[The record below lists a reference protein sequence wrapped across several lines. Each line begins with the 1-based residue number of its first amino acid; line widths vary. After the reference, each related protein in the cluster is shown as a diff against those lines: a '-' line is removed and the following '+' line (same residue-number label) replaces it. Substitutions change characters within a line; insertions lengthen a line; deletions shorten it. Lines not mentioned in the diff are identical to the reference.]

1 MKKKLFSFLL
11 IALMLCSISIP
22 AFAVEDGY
30 VTLSANKKMVEQN
43 FTANQVIEA
52 LEPGD
57 SAEYHVHIRN
67 LYKKTTHWYMT
78 NEVINSLE
86 LSSSTSG
93 GAYSYKL
100 TYTGPGGTTTTLYDS
115 SSGTG
120 THFVGGDVQDNG
132 RVGMEEATESLEE
145 YLFVDTLNTGETG
158 TVTLY
163 VSLEGET
170 QGNSYQNTNANIQMD
185 FAVEIHNGKVVK
197 TGDTHNA
204 LPYYIGMAV
213 AGLLLLYLVL
223 DAYTDRKYKKGGE

>member
-1 MKKKLFSFLL
+1 MKKRLFSFLL
-11 IALMLCSISIP
+11 IALLLCSISIP
-22 AFAVEDGY
+22 AFAVDDGY
-30 VTLSANKKMVEQN
+30 VTLGANKKMQEQN
-43 FTANQVIEA
+43 FIINQVIEG

-67 LYKKTTHWYMT
+67 LYSKTTHWYMT

-86 LSSSTSG
+86 LSSNITG
-93 GAYSYKL
+93 GAYTYKL
-100 TYTGPGGTTTTLYDS
+100 TYTGPSGKTTTLYDS

-132 RVGMEEATESLEE
+132 RVGMEEATEGLEE
-145 YLFVDTLNTGETG
+145 YLFVDTLNTGESG
-158 TVTLY
+158 TVTLF

-170 QGNSYQNTNANIQMD
+170 QGNKYQNTNANMKMN
-185 FAVEIHNGKVVK
+185 FAVEIDGGKVVK